1 VNGEGEKGT
10 GWGWLSLRWTV
21 DPEERVPVWMM
32 LSRLAIGAYV
42 VTSVVAERRE
52 TSKWRSQGMS
62 ISDSRG
68 GIRSPDEGKAG
79 AMSSNRWAGKRGHE
93 EVVEQGSAGVMG

>member
-1 VNGEGEKGT
+1 
-10 GWGWLSLRWTV
+10 V
-21 DPEERVPVWMM
+21 DLEERVPVWMM

-52 TSKWRSQGMS
+52 TSKWRSQGMP

-79 AMSSNRWAGKRGHE
+79 AMSSNRWAGKGGTRRWWSR
-93 EVVEQGSAGVMG
+93 EVRE

>member
-1 VNGEGEKGT
+1 MDDVVKT
-10 GWGWLSLRWTV
+10 S
-21 DPEERVPVWMM
+21 M
-32 LSRLAIGAYV
+32 AIGAYV

-52 TSKWRSQGMS
+52 TSKWRSQGMP

-79 AMSSNRWAGKRGHE
+79 AMSSNRWAGKGGTRRWWSR
-93 EVVEQGSAGVMG
+93 EVRE